1 MNPIALP
8 DHSIRPLVVDGHD
21 ATRLGHALLLQRQ
34 PWVARCLLAHDG
46 REGSR
51 LAARYRPEVALLDVS
66 NAGPFVASATSV
78 LLEAHPE
85 LRIVLTSRCAARP
98 TKDLERMGAVAFLP
112 PTARAPQIL
121 AAVRGAVL
129 RTRPLVAPAGEGAT
143 LSDRDRRL
151 LELISTGATNREIAS
166 DLQLSDAA
174 VKKNAS
180 ALYRKLGVR
189 NRTEAAQRAA
199 ELLAVR

>member
-1 MNPIALP
+1 
-8 DHSIRPLVVDGHD
+8 
-21 ATRLGHALLLQRQ
+21 
-34 PWVARCLLAHDG
+34 
-46 REGSR
+46 
-51 LAARYRPEVALLDVS
+51 
-66 NAGPFVASATSV
+66 
-78 LLEAHPE
+78 
-85 LRIVLTSRCAARP
+85 
-98 TKDLERMGAVAFLP
+98 MGAVAFLP